1 MSKQYYTEF
10 SVRTNEM
17 RSRSSQRK
25 KADTGS
31 PSRYWFSSVSVYV
44 SVMQNGKP
52 NTSDLKAK
60 SDLIHFVGSSLVQFA
75 GFLKLLILVFLP
87 IRLSQSGIHT
97 RNFLATPPSQWIHIK
112 GRMLWCDVSMVKLEV
127 NFHKNL
133 PERICRTGTPYC
145 SFIHFECRAI
155 VWQAYFKMTHVMV
168 WYR

>member
-60 SDLIHFVGSSLVQFA
+60 SDLRVPQSAIA
-75 GFLKLLILVFLP
+75 
-87 IRLSQSGIHT
+87 SQKKKT
-97 RNFLATPPSQWIHIK
+97 RPNARH
-112 GRMLWCDVSMVKLEV
+112 
-127 NFHKNL
+127 
-133 PERICRTGTPYC
+133 
-145 SFIHFECRAI
+145 
-155 VWQAYFKMTHVMV
+155 
-168 WYR
+168 